1 MKTVEDIER
10 LTPEELE
17 RMADDKSVAVPE
29 SLGRDIENRILAF
42 EMIRRGRNGSVGTE
56 HAGERTSD
64 RAATESCDAHQKH
77 NDAGHKHNGEKRSSA
92 PVLGWRLFAFIPAA
106 AAAVA
111 AVIVGL
117 NFLIGTPTAPEACGT
132 LADTFSTP
140 EEAYAQVEKTFALIG
155 GKVGRG
161 KSIADA
167 AVPKMR
173 RTSEILN
180 GNKQNS
186 QTERQ

>member
-17 RMADDKSVAVPE
+17 KMADDESIAVPE
-29 SLGRDIENRILAF
+29 NLERCIENRILAF
-42 EMIRRGRNGSVGTE
+42 EMTRRGN
-56 HAGERTSD
+56 D
-64 RAATESCDAHQKH
+64 RAVRPEHTGDHTSGSAVTGTFGASQT
-77 NDAGHKHNGEKRSSA
+77 NDEGKRSFA
-92 PVLGWRLFAFIPAA
+92 PGRNWRRLAFIPAA

-117 NFLIGTPTAPEACGT
+117 SLHIGSRTVSEACGP
-132 LADTFSTP
+132 LSDTFSTP
-140 EEAYAQVEKTFALIG
+140 EEAYAQVEKTFSLIG
-155 GKVGRG
+155 SKVGRG

-180 GNKQNS
+180 TGFTS
-186 QTERQ
+186 SSDSAH

>member
-17 RMADDKSVAVPE
+17 NMAGDESIAVPE
-29 SLGRDIENRILAF
+29 SLERNIENRILAF
-42 EMIRRGRNGSVGTE
+42 EMTGRGRNGSVGTE

-64 RAATESCDAHQKH
+64 R
-77 NDAGHKHNGEKRSSA
+77 
-92 PVLGWRLFAFIPAA
+92 PVRGWRRFAFIPAA

-117 NFLIGTPTAPEACGT
+117 SLHIGSRTASEACGT

-140 EEAYAQVEKTFALIG
+140 EEAYAQVEKTFSLIG
-155 GKVGRG
+155 SKVGRG

-167 AVPKMR
+167 AVPKMQ
-173 RTSEILN
+173 RTSAILN
-180 GNKQNS
+180 TGFTSSPDSVQ
-186 QTERQ
+186 